1 MHEDLQIELFHLGL
15 KSTLQMVER
24 MVDVIETNKS
34 RMFVYAQ
41 ESIVYAG
48 VPKELQNFKTMQI

>member
-1 MHEDLQIELFHLGL
+1 MAL

-34 RMFVYAQ
+34 RMFVYAE